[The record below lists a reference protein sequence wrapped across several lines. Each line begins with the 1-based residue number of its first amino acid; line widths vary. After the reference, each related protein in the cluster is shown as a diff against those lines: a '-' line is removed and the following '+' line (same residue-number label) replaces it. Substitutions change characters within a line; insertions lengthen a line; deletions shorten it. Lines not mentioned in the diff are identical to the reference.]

1 MAMRNLDGIHY
12 MIPTPFT
19 ETEDLDLEPIAGMV
33 DLSVKDGCKGVVCLG
48 VTGEANRL
56 DDKERNL
63 VIEETVRAAGGRI
76 EVTVGTSGTGTRQT
90 VERCKLAESLGAT
103 AVMVAAVPMPKS
115 NLKRLYEY
123 YVAVAGAVNIQ
134 VVVQDYPAVTGVQ
147 MPPDFIAKLVDDFE
161 NINYLKL
168 EDTPCPQKV
177 TEIRNLTGDALGIFG
192 GLGGV
197 YLYEELCRGAVGAM
211 SGFAYQNIFV
221 QMYDLIQAGDK
232 KGAGEVFYKY
242 LPAIRLQFT
251 QGLLISLRKE
261 IMKRR
266 GLMTCTRMRHP
277 GVEADQTTIDELFA
291 LLDELGLE

>member
-1 MAMRNLDGIHY
+1 MKNLDGIHY

-19 ETEDLDLEPIAGMV
+19 ETEDLDLGPIASMV
-33 DLSVKDGCKGVVCLG
+33 DLSVTDGCRGVVCLG

-56 DDKERNL
+56 DDSERNL
-63 VIEETVRAAGGRI
+63 IIEETVRAAKGRI
-76 EVTVGTSGTGTRQT
+76 EVTVGASGTGTRQT
-90 VERCKLAESLGAT
+90 IERCKTAAALGAT

-115 NLKRLYEY
+115 NLKKLYEY
-123 YVAVAGAVNIQ
+123 YEAVAKSVDIQ
-134 VVVQDYPAVTGVQ
+134 VVVQDFPAVTGVQ
-147 MPPDFIAKLVDDFE
+147 MPADFIAKLVSDFE

-168 EDTPCPQKV
+168 EDPPCPQKV
-177 TEIRNLTGDALGIFG
+177 TEIRKLTGDTLGIFG

-221 QMYDLIQAGDK
+221 EMYNLIQAGDK
-232 KGAGEVFYKY
+232 QKAGEVFYKY

-266 GLMTCTRMRHP
+266 GLMTCTKMRHP
-277 GVEADQTTIDELFA
+277 GAEADQATIDELFA

>member
-1 MAMRNLDGIHY
+1 MRDLDGIHY

-19 ETEDLDLEPIAGMV
+19 ETEELDVQPIGGMV
-33 DLSVKDGCKGVVCLG
+33 DLSVNDGCKGVVCLG

-56 DDKERNL
+56 NDKERDL
-63 VIEETVRAAGGRI
+63 VIEETVRTAGNRI
-76 EVTVGTSGTGTRQT
+76 KVTVGTSGTGTRQT
-90 VERCKLAESLGAT
+90 VERCKEAEALGVS
-103 AVMVAAVPMPKS
+103 AVMVAAVPMPKA
-115 NLKRLYEY
+115 NLQKLYEY
-123 YVAVAGAVNIQ
+123 YEAVAKSVNIQ
-134 VVVQDYPAVTGVQ
+134 VVVQDFPAVTGVH
-147 MPPDFIAKLVDDFE
+147 MPPDFIAKLVKDFD

-168 EDTPCPQKV
+168 EDPPCPQKV
-177 TEIRNLTGDALGIFG
+177 TQIRKFTGDALGIFG

-197 YLYEELCRGAVGAM
+197 YLYEELCRGGAGAM
-211 SGFAYQNIFV
+211 SGFAYQDIFV
-221 QMYDLIQAGDK
+221 KMYDLIQAGDK

-277 GVEADQTTIDELFA
+277 GAEADQTSIDEMFA
-291 LLDELGLE
+291 LLDALSLE